1 MFFNK
6 DVSMDIINA
15 FPVPLGVN
23 YFREV
28 TSNELE
34 ALKSFEMTANGNASE
49 GGNNTRSI
57 DQYILEDER
66 LSSIKDF
73 LEASVKE
80 YMDKTLCPAPEMSHY
95 ITQCWVNSNGIGEHH
110 HFHDHMNSIM
120 SGVYYVDVEED
131 KDSLTFIRGITDMP
145 MMGHQLLPDIVTYTP
160 YNCPELNMPVKNGM
174 LIMFPSNTTH
184 GVHPVEG
191 RTKARISVA
200 FNTYVRGL
208 VSKGGAS
215 MNPIFI

>member
-1 MFFNK
+1 
-6 DVSMDIINA
+6 MDIIDA
-15 FPVPLGVN
+15 FPIPLGVN
-23 YFREV
+23 YFRKV

-34 ALKSFEMTANGNASE
+34 ALNSFEMTE
-49 GGNNTRSI
+49 GGHNTRSI

-80 YMDKTLCPAPEMSHY
+80 YMDATLCPAPEMSHY

-110 HFHDHMNSIM
+110 HFHTHMNSIM

-131 KDSLTFIRGITDMP
+131 KDKLTFVRGATGTP
-145 MMGHQLLPDIVTYTP
+145 MMGEQLMPDIAMTTP
-160 YNCPELNMPVKNGM
+160 YNSPEWHIPVKNGM

-184 GVHPVEG
+184 GVNPVEG
-191 RTKARISVA
+191 RTKARISLA

-208 VSKGGAS
+208 VSKGGS
-215 MNPIFI
+215 GGVGHLDHPPIFI